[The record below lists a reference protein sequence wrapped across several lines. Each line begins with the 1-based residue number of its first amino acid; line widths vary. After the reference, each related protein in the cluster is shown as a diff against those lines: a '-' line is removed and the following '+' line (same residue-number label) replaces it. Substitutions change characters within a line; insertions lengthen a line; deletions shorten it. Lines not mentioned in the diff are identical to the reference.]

1 MNINEFAQRKKS
13 ILSVF
18 EQSQNDLITLNT
30 EIDKAIEVNMQEF
43 DRIRKENENLLDMK
57 SENQKA
63 LKFFGKLFLEVKII
77 EL

>member
-63 LKFFGKLFLEVKII
+63 LKFFGKLF
-77 EL
+77 